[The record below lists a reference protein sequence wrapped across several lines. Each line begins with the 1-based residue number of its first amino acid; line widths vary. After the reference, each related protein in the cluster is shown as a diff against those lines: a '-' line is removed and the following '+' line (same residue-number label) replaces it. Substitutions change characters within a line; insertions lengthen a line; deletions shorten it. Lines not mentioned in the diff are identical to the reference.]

1 MINEAKVIGVYKLK
15 RKILNSTIFCWLAFS
30 VSLAVAQPSIKS
42 MSWGQFEAMRGEA
55 SEGAILVLEECKKRN
70 DYFQS
75 AALLSD
81 NFTIFGRQR
90 FFECAFFSDPSE
102 LKRPS
107 SIEQRIM
114 QTRKFN
120 KPPSEIT
127 KALNS
132 LVYERGLMGHIDTTT
147 NRGSIYFKTKDFVN
161 LVLGVGVSISPTSTD
176 ASVVRISTSYVNVR
190 SMSAYE
196 SFFSEKMYQRIFNEI
211 AQQLFT
217 QAIVIDIDPI
227 EMR

>member
-1 MINEAKVIGVYKLK
+1 
-15 RKILNSTIFCWLAFS
+15 
-30 VSLAVAQPSIKS
+30 
-42 MSWGQFEAMRGEA
+42 MRGEV
-55 SEGAILVLEECKKRN
+55 SEGAALVLAECKKKS

-75 AALLSD
+75 AVLLSEK
-81 NFTIFGRQR
+81 FTIAGRQR
-90 FFECAFFSDPSE
+90 FFECAYFSDPSE

-127 KALNS
+127 KALNN
-132 LVYERGLMGHIDTTT
+132 LVYESGSMGHIDPTT
-147 NRGSIYFKTKDFVN
+147 NRGSIIFKTKDFVN
-161 LVLGVGVSISPTSTD
+161 LAFAVGISISPTSTD
-176 ASVVRISTSYVNVR
+176 ASLVRIGTSYVNVN
-190 SMSAYE
+190 SMSGYE

-227 EMR
+227 EMK